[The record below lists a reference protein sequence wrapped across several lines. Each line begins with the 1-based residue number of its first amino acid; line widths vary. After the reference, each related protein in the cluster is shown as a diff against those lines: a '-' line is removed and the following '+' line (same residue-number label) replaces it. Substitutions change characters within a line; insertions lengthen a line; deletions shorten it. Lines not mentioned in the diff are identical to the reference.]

1 MPSWITHLVT
11 ADKVLKNIEVKDKNS
26 FLFGNVMPDIL
37 NNYIVK
43 NTNIHK
49 EYEET
54 HFAQDVIINGIEC
67 KFPGPNKFLEE
78 YKDKMTNPVVLGFY
92 SHLLADY
99 YWNDI
104 SYGKY
109 FKGSREEV
117 ELKFVNGETKVYEYD
132 DAVAIKQQD
141 FSVFTRIFKT

>member
-11 ADKVLKNIEVKDKNS
+11 ANKVFEKLEIKDKNS
-26 FLFGNVMPDIL
+26 FLFGNIMPDIL

-43 NTNIHK
+43 KTNMHK
-49 EYEET
+49 CYEET
-54 HFAQDVIINGIEC
+54 HFAEDALINGIKC
-67 KFPGPNKFLEE
+67 KFPGYNKFLEE
-78 YKDKMTNPVVLGFY
+78 YEDKMTNPVILGFY

-99 YWNDI
+99 YWNNI

-117 ELKFVNGETKVYEYD
+117 EVKFANGETKIYEYD

-141 FSVFTRIFKT
+141 FSIFTRIFKT

>member
-11 ADKVLKNIEVKDKNS
+11 ANKVFEKSEIKDKNS
-26 FLFGNVMPDIL
+26 FLFGNIMPDIL

-43 NTNIHK
+43 ETHMHK
-49 EYEET
+49 CYEET
-54 HFAQDVIINGIEC
+54 HFAQNAIINGIKC
-67 KFPGPNKFLEE
+67 KLPSPNRFVKE
-78 YKDKMTNPVVLGFY
+78 YKNKMENPVVLGCY
-92 SHLLADY
+92 THLLADY

-117 ELKFVNGETKVYEYD
+117 EVKFANGETKIYEYD

-141 FSVFTRIFKT
+141 FSIFTRIFKA

>member
-11 ADKVLKNIEVKDKNS
+11 ANEISKKLDVKDKNS
-26 FLFGNVMPDIL
+26 FLFGNIMPDIL

-43 NTNIHK
+43 ETHMHK
-49 EYEET
+49 CYEET
-54 HFAQDVIINGIEC
+54 HFAEDALINGIEC
-67 KFPGPNKFLEE
+67 KFPSPNRFLKE
-78 YKDKMTNPVVLGFY
+78 YKNKMKNPIVLGCY
-92 SHLLADY
+92 THLLADY

-117 ELKFVNGETKVYEYD
+117 EVKFANGETKIYEYD

-141 FSVFTRIFKT
+141 FSVFTRIFKA